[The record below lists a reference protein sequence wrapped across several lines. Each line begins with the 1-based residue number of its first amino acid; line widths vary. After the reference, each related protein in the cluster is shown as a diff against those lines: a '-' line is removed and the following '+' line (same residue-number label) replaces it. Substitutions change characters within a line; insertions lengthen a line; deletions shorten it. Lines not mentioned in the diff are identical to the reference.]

1 MNELTYFHVC
11 DGSLL
16 PDIMHD
22 VLEGAL
28 QYEVKLLLKRMVN
41 CDNYFALETLNSRL
55 ENLDLGY
62 IDVKNRPTPI
72 SAKQL
77 NSDGSSLKQN
87 GLCHLS
93 DINYN
98 CVYFQH
104 RRCGYLDVFCLLLL
118 EILYRMEMIT
128 GIYIYK

>member
-16 PDIMHD
+16 PDIMHN

-28 QYEVKLLLKRMVN
+28 QYEVKFLLERMVK

-62 IDVKNRPTPI
+62 MDVKNRPTPI
-72 SAKQL
+72 STKQL
-77 NSDGSSLKQN
+77 NSDGSSLKQMV
-87 GLCHLS
+87 
-93 DINYN
+93 
-98 CVYFQH
+98 CVIYLIFSIADVATWTYFAY
-104 RRCGYLDVFCLLLL
+104 CYWKFC
-118 EILYRMEMIT
+118 T
-128 GIYIYK
+128 GWR